1 MARVKVFIDSDIF
14 VRHLRYPQDKK
25 SQTNQQF
32 ISLVREKRIEGFTS
46 IYNLLEICG
55 ILSFNLS
62 KGALY
67 ALYAGLRDEYQL
79 KILFPRYSGEK
90 IFFSPATVLSLM
102 TKKLSFCDALIA
114 SVVEE
119 NYKKLNVFVS
129 WNAVHFVDK
138 LSVKVQ
144 TPVEIM
150 RQLA

>member
-25 SQTNQQF
+25 SQANQQF
-32 ISLVREKRIEGFTS
+32 ISLVKEKRIEGFTS

-62 KGALY
+62 KEALY

-90 IFFSPATVLSLM
+90 NFF
-102 TKKLSFCDALIA
+102 
-114 SVVEE
+114 
-119 NYKKLNVFVS
+119 
-129 WNAVHFVDK
+129 
-138 LSVKVQ
+138 
-144 TPVEIM
+144 
-150 RQLA
+150 

>member
-1 MARVKVFIDSDIF
+1 VAK
-14 VRHLRYPQDKK
+14 
-25 SQTNQQF
+25 
-32 ISLVREKRIEGFTS
+32 
-46 IYNLLEICG
+46 
-55 ILSFNLS
+55 
-62 KGALY
+62 
-67 ALYAGLRDEYQL
+67 
-79 KILFPRYSGEK
+79 K

-119 NYKKLNVFVS
+119 NYKKLDVFVS

-150 RQLA
+150 SQLA